1 MPDVYVCAGRL
12 AMAVADA
19 QARLPGRVMEID
31 VEVYEDEFQYL
42 GKQVRQGE
50 RSGSVPASLTGMA
63 GRDACFTVGYSARF
77 TLRRKLYPRSPAS
90 SPLGY
95 NAGLSA

>member
-31 VEVYEDEFQYL
+31 VEVY
-42 GKQVRQGE
+42 
-50 RSGSVPASLTGMA
+50 
-63 GRDACFTVGYSARF
+63 
-77 TLRRKLYPRSPAS
+77 
-90 SPLGY
+90 
-95 NAGLSA
+95 